1 MQKSMCARIKHRNDS
16 KDTEELTISSGKC
29 QWLKQ
34 QIKSMVLLSTSH
46 KSLELS
52 HFIQLTSW
60 GTTGRKQWAGARQ
73 GQIGTPQHSIAKD
86 PKLMRSFRHQLRS
99 TSQT

>member
-52 HFIQLTSW
+52 HCHSVDIVGYHWEKTMGRCPTGTNRDTS
-60 GTTGRKQWAGARQ
+60 A
-73 GQIGTPQHSIAKD
+73 QHCQR
-86 PKLMRSFRHQLRS
+86 P
-99 TSQT
+99 